1 MIIVAFCSASSNNNL
16 QLFFISHLLT
26 LLAAM
31 TLHSLSFNYKNIN
44 SSSSVWC
51 AGYRHMT
58 TKIWFSSVIT
68 VYLFIYFKMKPM
80 LRNNKPFVPNP
91 LFWWFHSN
99 ALCSV
104 YTLWIHPLDL
114 FQIELGVGFELV
126 ILMSES
132 MKYHLCTTAQ
142 PCRYFVPFKY

>member
-1 MIIVAFCSASSNNNL
+1 MAFCSGSSNNNL
-16 QLFFISHLLT
+16 QLLFISRLLT

-44 SSSSVWC
+44 SSSSVWW
-51 AGYRHMT
+51 AGYSHMT

-68 VYLFIYFKMKPM
+68 VIYLFIFSKWSPCYVTTN
-80 LRNNKPFVPNP
+80 L
-91 LFWWFHSN
+91 
-99 ALCSV
+99 LCLTHFFEDSITMHYV
-104 YTLWIHPLDL
+104 RFTLCVSIHPLDL
-114 FQIELGVGFELV
+114 LQTELGVGFGLL

-142 PCRYFVPFKY
+142 PCSVTLYL